1 MCTIKPEMMFGAM
14 IFCCFPE
21 KIILKLMYFQE
32 KKKQQT
38 KKINY
43 IKEDKEQLAGYW
55 SNFLFI
61 NKAKTI
67 CVSCGIC

>member
-1 MCTIKPEMMFGAM
+1 
-14 IFCCFPE
+14 
-21 KIILKLMYFQE
+21 MYFQE
-32 KKKQQT
+32 NKNQQT
-38 KKINY
+38 KKKQNNY

-61 NKAKTI
+61 SKAKTI